1 MALHHQSCFPDRRRG
16 VASVLAMMFLVI
28 FGALAATMAVVAQGN
43 MRTAQSSLQVS
54 RSLSAAESGL
64 VFATRRLAREA
75 ARFIVEKGVIDESFG
90 EDLWFGTTSPSDGVV
105 TILDPAGYSVPTPSG
120 EGLMHAIHD
129 AHLFQDTYP
138 VILDDGVVIPL
149 QLDTTAGT
157 IVSPPI
163 RIGILETDPY
173 FLLRYEVL
181 EDGRYV
187 RVTSQ
192 GVDGAIRRTIQMD
205 YLLDK
210 RIEYAVLGPN
220 RIMIGKNVLVEGP
233 IGSLYGLVEGELDS
247 DNGDPLVLR
256 SDFYDLDPDEL
267 DEQLDTLYEQL
278 AAWDADG
285 DNRLRPNHPVES
297 GGLVGH
303 PELQDWDGNE
313 YIDDFDLFLGAFDA
327 DADGKIVYDEAMAIA
342 AGHTGL
348 VMEFDIDDQLA
359 SLIDGTVPDR
369 DGDGVVTATGTDR
382 ALGYQDGIL
391 DARDLYGKVHGRLAF
406 AVDQES
412 WEEANGSGWQSVVQ
426 GPVQTWGDHA
436 PASFEVTE
444 PELVEVTTEM
454 FLNAANW
461 FHDQSLAGDP
471 FGDTSSGQVAENI
484 GLGEGAEFIDG
495 STQSHESVPYGSSG
509 AYDWYQRPIYR
520 DMTFENVRIPM
531 GTNALFENCRFLG
544 VTWIETEEVCGDPN
558 WNYTGSIEPDGNGG
572 FQNRFP
578 EMTAASG
585 GNQFTDTRS
594 ASNNLRF
601 HNCTFLGSICGD
613 KPVEF
618 THWRNKIQLT
628 GNSRFY
634 VDPLDVDLLEQPD
647 ATDLAADLVGMGQ
660 STLEELA
667 KSSVLL
673 PGWSVDVGN
682 FDNDTDSRVK
692 LTGTIVTGVM
702 DIRGT
707 ALVDGTLLMTFRAT
721 ESTGPLFYGGSTDA
735 FNTTIGYFGPDDGD
749 GEGSDPNS
757 PEFPGFGEIVLR
769 YDQDA
774 KLPDGIPWPVTLKPE
789 AGTYWEGGS
798 L

>member
-1 MALHHQSCFPDRRRG
+1 MVG
-16 VASVLAMMFLVI
+16 
-28 FGALAATMAVVAQGN
+28 
-43 MRTAQSSLQVS
+43 S
-54 RSLSAAESGL
+54 RSS
-64 VFATRRLAREA
+64 R
-75 ARFIVEKGVIDESFG
+75 
-90 EDLWFGTTSPSDGVV
+90 
-105 TILDPAGYSVPTPSG
+105 
-120 EGLMHAIHD
+120 
-129 AHLFQDTYP
+129 
-138 VILDDGVVIPL
+138 
-149 QLDTTAGT
+149 
-157 IVSPPI
+157 
-163 RIGILETDPY
+163 
-173 FLLRYEVL
+173 
-181 EDGRYV
+181 
-187 RVTSQ
+187 
-192 GVDGAIRRTIQMD
+192 
-205 YLLDK
+205 
-210 RIEYAVLGPN
+210 
-220 RIMIGKNVLVEGP
+220 
-233 IGSLYGLVEGELDS
+233 
-247 DNGDPLVLR
+247 
-256 SDFYDLDPDEL
+256 
-267 DEQLDTLYEQL
+267 
-278 AAWDADG
+278 
-285 DNRLRPNHPVES
+285 
-297 GGLVGH
+297 
-303 PELQDWDGNE
+303 
-313 YIDDFDLFLGAFDA
+313 
-327 DADGKIVYDEAMAIA
+327 
-342 AGHTGL
+342 
-348 VMEFDIDDQLA
+348 
-359 SLIDGTVPDR
+359 DR
-369 DGDGVVTATGTDR
+369 
-382 ALGYQDGIL
+382 
-391 DARDLYGKVHGRLAF
+391 
-406 AVDQES
+406 
-412 WEEANGSGWQSVVQ
+412 
-426 GPVQTWGDHA
+426 VQTWGDHA